1 MAISSTSSS
10 MERYSFLFRSS
21 TYFFYKMYYLQDFV
35 PDFVLVGKHWG
46 YGYLFHL
53 DYEHVQ
59 SRRDPATIKSLRG
72 VNGVV
77 TSAID
82 NRIILFTITIL
93 KIVLSE
99 GLLDKI
105 RVMGSKFKNY
115 LGSEA
120 ERMYALKSN
129 QRYNKGKNPY
139 TIRGIGGLF
148 YTDLHFGGNISSDNI
163 EFNRII
169 LKFDCDIEYLS
180 KHMKAT
186 IK

>member
-1 MAISSTSSS
+1 
-10 MERYSFLFRSS
+10 
-21 TYFFYKMYYLQDFV
+21 MYYLQDFV

-53 DYEHVQ
+53 DNKQSE
-59 SRRDPATIKSLRG
+59 SRRDLDTIKSLRKL
-72 VNGVV
+72 NGVV

-82 NRIILFTITIL
+82 NRIILFTITFL

-105 RVMGSKFKNY
+105 RVMGSKFKDH

-129 QRYNKGKNPY
+129 QRYNKATNPY

-169 LKFDCDIEYLS
+169 LKFDCAIESLCTN
-180 KHMKAT
+180 MKAI
-186 IK
+186 IKRYDSK